1 MRAYVSLLCLLLA
14 SCGGTRPPP
23 AAMPAEQVVLPALAA
38 DVRAPFVLEQRLHGR
53 YGEREIEAHVVLQWH
68 QGVLRLVG
76 LAPFGARAF
85 VVEQRGSE
93 VQVENS
99 LGRELPFDPRHVLVD
114 IHRVL
119 FSGFTGVQ
127 PDGEHELRA
136 GDELIRERWQ
146 AGHVV
151 ERRFEPAAGQGRVV
165 VSFSGAAAP
174 VVAPRV
180 RLVNEA
186 LRYQLEIETLTQQ
199 WLQ

>member
-1 MRAYVSLLCLLLA
+1 MA
-14 SCGGTRPPP
+14 P
-23 AAMPAEQVVLPALAA
+23 EQVALPALAA
-38 DVRAPFVLEQRLHGR
+38 DARPPFVLEQRLHGR
-53 YGEREIEAHVVLQWH
+53 YAEREIEAHVVLQWH
-68 QGVLRLVG
+68 EGVLRLVG

-85 VVEQRGSE
+85 VVEQHGSD
-93 VQVENS
+93 VRVENS

-119 FSGFTGVQ
+119 FSGFTNVQ
-127 PDGEHELRA
+127 PDGEHVLRA
-136 GDELIRERWQ
+136 ADGVIRERWH

-151 ERRFEPAAGQGRVV
+151 ERRILPPDGKGGVV
-165 VSFSGAAAP
+165 VSFSGAATP

-186 LRYQLEIETLTQQ
+186 LGYRLEIDTLTQQ

>member
-1 MRAYVSLLCLLLA
+1 MKRYASLLCLLLVC
-14 SCGGTRPPP
+14 CGGTRPP
-23 AAMPAEQVVLPALAA
+23 AAVPPTQVALPALAA
-38 DVRAPFVLEQRLHGR
+38 DVRPPFVLEQRLHGR

-68 QGVLRLVG
+68 EGVLRLVG

-85 VVEQRGSE
+85 VVEQRGSD
-93 VQVENS
+93 VRVENS

-119 FSGFTGVQ
+119 FSGFSSAQ
-127 PDGEHELRA
+127 PDGEHTLRA
-136 GDELIRERWQ
+136 PDALIRERWV

-151 ERRFEPAAGQGRVV
+151 ERRFEPAAGKGGVV

-180 RLVNEA
+180 RLHNAA
-186 LRYQLEIETLTQQ
+186 LGYQLEIDTLTQQ
-199 WLQ
+199 WL